1 MRSTPSHKCCK
12 KSFLLLQ
19 DSNWSSGNPH
29 TAFKLCDLLQPN
41 MGRFGSRYA
50 KCTHSQIIVSKHE
63 CFGVFS
69 SNLIPPLLRQLDTSR
84 LPSSVPQLIKDI
96 HLLHTQMLMFIVSF
110 RHTCAAGYPCGFHTR
125 GGGGEAQKGA
135 EAAFCEKELRSF

>member
-69 SNLIPPLLRQLDTSR
+69 SNLIPSLLRQLDTPR
-84 LPSSVPQLIKDI
+84 HPSSVLQLIKDI
-96 HLLHTQMLMFIVSF
+96 HLLHPDVDVYSIIQAHLCSWVPMRLS
-110 RHTCAAGYPCGFHTR
+110 HQ
-125 GGGGEAQKGA
+125 GGGIEVQKGA
-135 EAAFCEKELRSF
+135 EAAFCVKELKTF